1 MWAFVAL
8 AVVVNPIRAIVV
20 ESRVVFFISSSP
32 IFFVFCFL
40 NYSINSQW
48 KKDKCVS
55 FVVFLLFVGDFLIQ
69 YCIDMLKECEDFID
83 RPIVMVGLMGA
94 GKTSVGRALARRLG
108 IPFVD
113 SDKEIE
119 AAAGCSV
126 VDIFS
131 MYGEEEFRRV
141 ERRVIERLLDTPP
154 ALKVISTGEGAFIT
168 PAIREMIAERALSVW
183 LRADLD
189 LLVKRTKSRDTRP
202 QLLNT
207 DSRKILEQLIKE
219 RYDIYALADITVQ
232 TRDENLRKTMG
243 KVLRA
248 IDDYSNGQ
256 EKE

>member
-1 MWAFVAL
+1 MIKWIFIVCAF
-8 AVVVNPIRAIVV
+8 IFGIICIVM
-20 ESRVVFFISSSP
+20 
-32 IFFVFCFL
+32 
-40 NYSINSQW
+40 N
-48 KKDKCVS
+48 
-55 FVVFLLFVGDFLIQ
+55 
-69 YCIDMLKECEDFID
+69 KECEEFID
-83 RPIVMVGLMGA
+83 RPVVMVGLMGA

-141 ERRVIERLLDTPP
+141 EQRVIERLLDTPP

-168 PAIREMIAERALSVW
+168 PAVREMVLERALSVW

-189 LLVKRTKSRDTRP
+189 LLVQRTSARDTRP

-207 DSRKILEQLIKE
+207 DSRKILEQLIDE
-219 RYDIYALADITVQ
+219 RYKTYAMADIVVQ
-232 TRDENLRKTMG
+232 TKNESLRKTLA

-248 IDDYSNGQ
+248 IEDYSNKQ
-256 EKE
+256 

>member
-1 MWAFVAL
+1 MINRIF
-8 AVVVNPIRAIVV
+8 IVCGAKFDIILTV
-20 ESRVVFFISSSP
+20 MNDE
-32 IFFVFCFL
+32 
-40 NYSINSQW
+40 Y
-48 KKDKCVS
+48 
-55 FVVFLLFVGDFLIQ
+55 
-69 YCIDMLKECEDFID
+69 EDFID

-141 ERRVIERLLDTPP
+141 EQRVIERLLDTPP
-154 ALKVISTGEGAFIT
+154 AVKVISTGEGAFIT
-168 PAIREMIAERALSVW
+168 PAVREMVLERALSVW

-189 LLVKRTKSRDTRP
+189 LLVQRTSARDTRP

-207 DSRKILEQLIKE
+207 DSRKILGQLIDE
-219 RYDIYALADITVQ
+219 RYKTYALADIVVQ
-232 TRDENLRKTMG
+232 TRNESLRKTLA

-248 IDDYSNGQ
+248 IEDYSNKQ
-256 EKE
+256 ERE

>member
-1 MWAFVAL
+1 M
-8 AVVVNPIRAIVV
+8 II
-20 ESRVVFFISSSP
+20 
-32 IFFVFCFL
+32 
-40 NYSINSQW
+40 
-48 KKDKCVS
+48 CV
-55 FVVFLLFVGDFLIQ
+55 
-69 YCIDMLKECEDFID
+69 MEKENEDFID
-83 RPIVMVGLMGA
+83 RPVVMVGLMGA

-131 MYGEEEFRRV
+131 MYGEDEFRRV
-141 ERRVIERLLDTPP
+141 EQRVIERLLDTPP

-168 PAIREMIAERALSVW
+168 PAIRQMILDRALSVW

-189 LLVKRTKSRDTRP
+189 LLVKRTNSRDTRP

-207 DSRKILEQLIKE
+207 DSRKILQQLIDD
-219 RYDIYALADITVQ
+219 RYDTYALADITVE
-232 TRDENLRKTMG
+232 TRDENLRKTLF

-248 IDDYSNGQ
+248 IEDYSNKQ
-256 EKE
+256 DKE

>member
-1 MWAFVAL
+1 M
-8 AVVVNPIRAIVV
+8 
-20 ESRVVFFISSSP
+20 
-32 IFFVFCFL
+32 
-40 NYSINSQW
+40 INIIMTN
-48 KKDKCVS
+48 K
-55 FVVFLLFVGDFLIQ
+55 IT
-69 YCIDMLKECEDFID
+69 ENEEFID
-83 RPIVMVGLMGA
+83 RPVVMVGLMGA

-126 VDIFS
+126 VDIFA

-141 ERRVIERLLDTPP
+141 EQRVIERLLDTPP

-168 PAIREMIAERALSVW
+168 PAIRQMMQERALTVW

-189 LLVKRTKSRDTRP
+189 LLVKRTRSRDTRP

-207 DSRKILEQLIKE
+207 DCRKILAQLIDE
-219 RYDIYALADITVQ
+219 RYDTYAMADITVQ
-232 TRDENLRKTMG
+232 TRDENLRKTLG

-248 IDDYSNGQ
+248 IEDYSNKQ

>member
-1 MWAFVAL
+1 M
-8 AVVVNPIRAIVV
+8 I
-20 ESRVVFFISSSP
+20 FI
-32 IFFVFCFL
+32 IMA
-40 NYSINSQW
+40 NEAN
-48 KKDKCVS
+48 
-55 FVVFLLFVGDFLIQ
+55 
-69 YCIDMLKECEDFID
+69 EDFID
-83 RPIVMVGLMGA
+83 RPVVMVGLMGA

-119 AAAGCSV
+119 IAAGCSV

-141 ERRVIERLLDTPP
+141 EQRVIERLLDTPP

-168 PAIREMIAERALSVW
+168 PAVREMVLERALSVW

-189 LLVKRTKSRDTRP
+189 LLVHRTGARDTRP

-207 DSRKILEQLIKE
+207 DSRKILSQLIDE
-219 RYDIYALADITVQ
+219 RYKTYALADITVE
-232 TRDENLRKTMG
+232 TKDENLRKTLG

-248 IDDYSNGQ
+248 IEDYSNKQ
-256 EKE
+256 DKE